1 MSSQGSE
8 HNVQPP
14 EYEVDESGEP
24 RRVRALTEKGQEL
37 YEKQT
42 TKLKT
47 KLVYSW
53 EKVQRY
59 ISETTSDTTPI
70 TDSDIV
76 RKCYSE

>member
-1 MSSQGSE
+1 MSTQGSE

-24 RRVRALTEKGQEL
+24 RRVRALTKKGQEL
-37 YEKQT
+37 YESQN

-47 KLVYSW
+47 KLVDSW

-59 ISETTSDTTPI
+59 ISETTS
-70 TDSDIV
+70 V
-76 RKCYSE
+76 